1 MERMIVQLNLE
12 VISENTKTIQTQTVA
27 KPVTG
32 TVRAKPAGAQYVIL
46 DLRTQV
52 DQVCLNTDINVEVSI
67 DFKNKIKTKNLI

>member
-32 TVRAKPAGAQYVIL
+32 TVRAKPAGAQYVATLGSNL
-46 DLRTQV
+46 DSESKLSSDESQ
-52 DQVCLNTDINVEVSI
+52 SG
-67 DFKNKIKTKNLI
+67 F